1 MMAASLMIHYSKC
14 VISREKTAAIT
25 RTIEKKDGKQ
35 YIIFKRIY
43 RKSSLYIKDI
53 IIKNGNGLCITP
65 VLG

>member
-43 RKSSLYIKDI
+43 RKSSLYMAHK
-53 IIKNGNGLCITP
+53 
-65 VLG
+65 